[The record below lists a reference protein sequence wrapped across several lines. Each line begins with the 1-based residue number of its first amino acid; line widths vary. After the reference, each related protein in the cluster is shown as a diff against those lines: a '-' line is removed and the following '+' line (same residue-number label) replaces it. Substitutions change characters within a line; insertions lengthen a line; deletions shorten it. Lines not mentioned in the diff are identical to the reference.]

1 MLVHGDGAV
10 PGGSQG
16 RGRHLLQKSFLRA
29 ATSGAGRGTIRTRA
43 DGQTGQTSE
52 VREVGEIAAVTAT
65 CAIAL
70 GPAMDFRS
78 AQCAVAIAPCGSNG
92 G

>member
-1 MLVHGDGAV
+1 MLVHVNGAV
-10 PGGSQG
+10 QA
-16 RGRHLLQKSFLRA
+16 RGRWHARVLLQKSFLRA

-65 CAIAL
+65 CAIAV